1 MDKCDG
7 FCFVTIGDGS
17 RGSIDNTKKRLIPE
31 AGWCQITLDNDQF
44 KLTFL

>member
-1 MDKCDG
+1 MDKCDD
-7 FCFVTIGDGS
+7 FCFEIMGDGS
-17 RGSIDNTKKRLIPE
+17 RGSIDNTTSLIPE